1 MHIETGIVRAAH
13 ILNTAREVVNLN
25 VAHWV

>member
-1 MHIETGIVRAAH
+1 MHIEAGVVRAAH

-25 VAHWV
+25 VAH